1 MPMTAHDGSEKG
13 ARAAFEEFRQKTREP
28 WPDMDTD
35 LEDCIRI
42 MHACFLRTG
51 PLRLIE
57 DLRMKGESITCRLPE
72 WQMEI
77 SRHLARKYGEK
88 AGGEI
93 FPKAIYRLIPM
104 EDEDEPTDPRQIN

>member
-1 MPMTAHDGSEKG
+1 MLTAHDGSEKG
-13 ARAAFEEFRQKTREP
+13 ARAAFEEFKQKTLEP
-28 WPDMDTD
+28 WPGMDAD
-35 LEDCIRI
+35 LEDCMMI
-42 MHACFLRTG
+42 MHKCFLRTG

-77 SRHLARKYGEK
+77 CRYFTEKYGEE

-93 FPKAIYRLIPM
+93 FPKAMYRLIPIP
-104 EDEDEPTDPRQIN
+104 DEDEPTDPRQIN